1 MIIDIWA
8 KLCLM
13 PFDAINIILIKK
25 DLIVVELTT
34 KFKAYLLFAY
44 FEDES
49 IFEVIICIYND
60 FDGNLTDNR

>member
-1 MIIDIWA
+1 VIIDIRA
-8 KLCLM
+8 KLYLM
-13 PFDAINIILIKK
+13 PFDATNIILIKK

-49 IFEVIICIYND
+49 TFEVIICIYND
-60 FDGNLTDNR
+60 FDDNLTDNR